1 MLKIMLVVVGMWCL
15 IGLMLFA
22 YAIYT
27 AKEIDPNSPFLN
39 GDYDPAKDPTLIS

>member
-1 MLKIMLVVVGMWCL
+1 MLKAILIIFGMWCL

-27 AKEIDPNSPFLN
+27 AKEIDPKSPFLR
-39 GDYDPAKDPTLIS
+39 GDYNPDFEE